1 MKYPKLINTLLYKKI
16 TENTYCVK
24 NSATGDEFELGTNI
38 VKLMNCLDGKT
49 DPLTVDLCL
58 SNHEIKDTVDWL
70 WDNNLVTKSN
80 IKKNGFLTYEITL
93 FKIKTSQKAKSVSR
107 ILNLLLMINFLPVFI
122 LGLVFAK
129 KLYCMVDDTSWS
141 YIIGIYVGVFL
152 GLILHECGHAVAALA
167 YNAHLFDCGILFG
180 IMPGAFVEIDDK
192 YLKSTLKK
200 VQIGAAGIE
209 MNLFISGASM
219 IFMCLFRSVLS
230 LFAGVAI
237 INLVLALINLLPI
250 IGVDGLE
257 IVDKL
262 IGSDFILYSD
272 LLLKDKSFIRDSH
285 SEGKIGFVK
294 FFACVITML
303 LQISYPILLIVNFL
317 YIWEFFY
324 EIFK

>member
-1 MKYPKLINTLLYKKI
+1 
-16 TENTYCVK
+16 
-24 NSATGDEFELGTNI
+24 
-38 VKLMNCLDGKT
+38 
-49 DPLTVDLCL
+49 
-58 SNHEIKDTVDWL
+58 
-70 WDNNLVTKSN
+70 
-80 IKKNGFLTYEITL
+80 
-93 FKIKTSQKAKSVSR
+93 
-107 ILNLLLMINFLPVFI
+107 
-122 LGLVFAK
+122 
-129 KLYCMVDDTSWS
+129 MVDDTSWS

-192 YLKSTLKK
+192 HLKSVLKK

-209 MNLFISGASM
+209 MNLFVSGVSM

-262 IGSDFILYSD
+262 IGSDFILYSN

-317 YIWEFFY
+317 YIWGFFY